1 MKPIMNSK
9 KISLNPIDII
19 RRLWSHRELIQQFT
33 KREIL
38 MRYRGSYLGMIW
50 TFVNPLLMLVIYTF
64 VFSVVFNAKWGLENQ
79 SKTEFAMVLFC
90 GLIGFN
96 IFAEVISRA
105 PSLILNNTNYVKKV
119 VFPLEIL
126 PIVAIGSSLFH
137 FLISFVVLLS
147 GLILL
152 LGVFHWTL
160 IFLPLVLLP
169 LLLLSLGLG
178 WILSSLGVFLRD
190 IGQFIGIFVTAV
202 MFLSPIFYPISSI
215 PKELQYL
222 YLFNPIS
229 YIVEDMRRIIIWGQ
243 YPNWNWLIWGSLI
256 GITLSFIGYIWF
268 QKTKKAFP
276 DVM

>member
-1 MKPIMNSK
+1 MKSAVNFKKNSY
-9 KISLNPIDII
+9 SPIDII
-19 RRLWSHRELIQQFT
+19 RRLWCHRQLIQQFT

-64 VFSVVFNAKWGLENQ
+64 VFSVIFNAKWGLENQ

-96 IFAEVISRA
+96 VFAEVISRS

-126 PIVAIGSSLFH
+126 PIVAIGASLFH
-137 FLISFVVLLS
+137 FLISFLVLLS
-147 GLILL
+147 GLVLL
-152 LGVFHWTL
+152 LGVFQWTL
-160 IFLPLVLLP
+160 IFLPVVLLP
-169 LLLLSLGLG
+169 LLLISLGLG

-190 IGQFIGIFVTAV
+190 IGQFIGILVTAV

-215 PKELQYL
+215 PKELQFL

-243 YPNWNWLIWGSLI
+243 YPDWNWLIWGSLI
-256 GITLSFIGYIWF
+256 GMAISFIGYIWF
-268 QKTKKAFP
+268 QKTKKAFA